1 MQAVTERP
9 CVRYHAGKGPTKKD
23 MRKSSKSSIADV
35 SVTIKDIADHLG
47 ISHSTVS
54 RALSDHPYTNAE
66 TKERVR
72 VAAEKLG
79 YVPNAAARSLRGDH
93 GSIIGL
99 VLPDIENELFGITAQ
114 TVSHRC
120 LKNGFQMVLA
130 VSEDDPL
137 AEYKHV
143 MALREARAAGII
155 ITPTPGMLDKTRTL
169 LESVPVVQYSRRHPR
184 LSAPSIS
191 VDGER
196 GVMVATQHLLQL
208 GHRRIGYVGMASNK
222 STGAERLAGYQ
233 KAHRLAGTKVDPA
246 LVRQGDAHA
255 DFARAAIID
264 LLQLADTPTALLL
277 GSNAM
282 TVGALR
288 ALRQEG
294 LEAPRDVSLICFG
307 DPAWYALWNPG
318 ITTIG
323 LPTSEM
329 AEAVASEL
337 MRQLAPGAQVARETH
352 LQIEPIFLVRETTAP
367 LRTLRVRKARRT
379 ASR

>member
-1 MQAVTERP
+1 
-9 CVRYHAGKGPTKKD
+9 
-23 MRKSSKSSIADV
+23 MRKSSKISVADV
-35 SVTIKDIADHLG
+35 SVTIKDIAGHLG

-54 RALSDHPYTNAE
+54 RALSDHPYTNKE

-72 VAAEKLG
+72 VAVEKLG
-79 YVPNAAARSLRGDH
+79 YVPNAAARSLRGDQ

-99 VLPDIENELFGITAQ
+99 VLPDIQNELFGITAQ
-114 TVSHRC
+114 SVSHRC
-120 LKNGFQMVLA
+120 LKSGFQMVLA

-137 AEYKHV
+137 VEYKHV

-155 ITPTPGMLDKTRTL
+155 ITPTPGMLEKTRTL

-184 LSAPSIS
+184 LPAPSIS

-196 GVMVATQHLLQL
+196 GVLVATQHLLQL

-222 STGAERLAGYQ
+222 STGAERLAGYR
-233 KAHRLAGTKVDPA
+233 KAHRLDGIRMDPE

-255 DFARAAIID
+255 DFARAAVND
-264 LLQLADTPTALLL
+264 LLQLSDPPSALLM

-294 LEAPRDVSLICFG
+294 LEAPRDISLICFG
-307 DPAWYALWNPG
+307 DPPWYSLWNPG

-337 MRQLAPGAQVARETH
+337 MRQLAPGAPITRESRATH
-352 LQIEPIFLVRETTAP
+352 LQIEPIFLVRATTAP
-367 LRTLRVRKARRT
+367 ART
-379 ASR
+379 ARAPKTRRAAAR